1 MLKIYEIF
9 GYISSI
15 MFAMSNFPQIYH
27 TYKSKKADDISY
39 YYQFLYFIA
48 CILGLLFSFNTDHL
62 NLKIGGT
69 IESIAILILIILK
82 CKYKSNNKEI
92 LPV

>member
-15 MFAMSNFPQIYH
+15 MYAISNFPQIYH
-27 TYKSKKADDISY
+27 TFKTKKANDISY

-48 CILGLLFSFNTDHL
+48 SIFGILFSFNTDHL

-69 IESIAILILIILK
+69 IESITILILIILK